1 MIAINDTADLFRLL
15 TVALPYEYDEH
26 LNKTTET
33 IEITKEGSDIIVYI
47 TEDKTEPET
56 FDITSYVIESDG
68 LPLCEGIRFDTMD
81 PDFDLKN
88 TINEIKQLF

>member
-1 MIAINDTADLFRLL
+1 MISLNDTADLFQLL
-15 TVALPYEYDEH
+15 TAALPYEYDEH

-56 FDITSYVIESDG
+56 FDVTSYTIESDG
-68 LPLCEGIRFDTMD
+68 LPLCEGIRFDVMD
-81 PDFDLKN
+81 PDFNLKN
-88 TINEIKQLF
+88 AISGIKQLF